1 MNYEAKEAAWR
12 KRKKKKATAREAAAG
27 TLRVSVLNVGQGDSI
42 LIQSPAGKTMLI
54 DAGDADAGSRIV
66 ADLKAQF
73 RCGGCAEYLDWI
85 NYLFGFSTE
94 MPEYWGDQYNFSIVD
109 TPYDLE
115 KTVTEKKDQFERTR
129 LLAGFCWK
137 WSDSNPDGS
146 LVPDVVI
153 DDWKRP

>member
-12 KRKKKKATAREAAAG
+12 KKKKKKKATAREAA
-27 TLRVSVLNVGQGDSI
+27 
-42 LIQSPAGKTMLI
+42 AGKTMLI

-115 KTVTEKKDQFERTR
+115 KTVTEKKDQFE
-129 LLAGFCWK
+129 
-137 WSDSNPDGS
+137 
-146 LVPDVVI
+146 
-153 DDWKRP
+153 